1 MIKELT
7 TNHFAKMSFTLVLVF
22 LVSVSTMLFFLGH
35 LETQVNASVEIKT
48 AEKNSTVSKAKSNSL
63 GDEVGMTFVITDAP
77 SNSTS
82 TIAVPNTSSDPS
94 SIKNESNFFQ
104 NTDTS
109 KTSSQTD
116 NQSSKPVYKDTNNTP
131 SKTIQSNNMQRG
143 EYKVDANGIHYYN
156 INNCSEVKG
165 SSGIG
170 DLSECEDAE
179 REMLRERY
187 TTHRLFFSVFF

>member
-1 MIKELT
+1 MIKEIT

-22 LVSVSTMLFFLGH
+22 LVSISTMLFFLGH
-35 LETQVNASVEIKT
+35 LGTQVNASVESKT
-48 AEKNSTVSKAKSNSL
+48 AEKNSTVLKAESNSL
-63 GDEVGMTFVITDAP
+63 GDEVGMTFVITDTH

-94 SIKNESNFFQ
+94 SIKNESSLSQ

-116 NQSSKPVYKDTNNTP
+116 NQSSKPVNKDTNNTP

-179 REMLRERY
+179 REMLKER
-187 TTHRLFFSVFF
+187 